1 MPKAHLKFALITGLV
16 VTSYITFTLVAVNV
30 GFKNDFIFKWF
41 RSWLIAYMLAV
52 PSLLFV
58 APFIRKKLNLYN
70 CKMKE
75 ECLYTIINQENGNLA
90 FKVFSFTDNGHFD
103 HPQILSQS
111 TKLRWLR
118 STNPPCTPD

>member
-58 APFIRKKLNLYN
+58 APFIRKKLNL
-70 CKMKE
+70 
-75 ECLYTIINQENGNLA
+75 
-90 FKVFSFTDNGHFD
+90 
-103 HPQILSQS
+103 
-111 TKLRWLR
+111 
-118 STNPPCTPD
+118 

>member
-30 GFKNDFIFKWF
+30 GFKNDFIFKWL

-58 APFIRKKLNLYN
+58 APFIRKKLNL
-70 CKMKE
+70 
-75 ECLYTIINQENGNLA
+75 
-90 FKVFSFTDNGHFD
+90 
-103 HPQILSQS
+103 
-111 TKLRWLR
+111 
-118 STNPPCTPD
+118 

>member
-30 GFKNDFIFKWF
+30 GFRSDFIFKWV

-58 APFIRKKLNLYN
+58 APFIRKKLSL
-70 CKMKE
+70 
-75 ECLYTIINQENGNLA
+75 
-90 FKVFSFTDNGHFD
+90 
-103 HPQILSQS
+103 
-111 TKLRWLR
+111 
-118 STNPPCTPD
+118 